1 MFGLAGRDEWDG
13 SQINNTA
20 IHTNNGNKS
29 WPSNIGQTKQQDP
42 THVLSNEKREI
53 YPITVH
59 YYERSL
65 LTSLLN
71 RKLYE
76 CHNCCQRNIP
86 CNEIRHSLLKI
97 YEIVSEKAQYKYK
110 PLLIE
115 HVQYYKYYVRK
126 F

>member
-1 MFGLAGRDEWDG
+1 MALKSTIQQFIPIMEINRDRPTLVK
-13 SQINNTA
+13 QNNKILLTY
-20 IHTNNGNKS
+20 
-29 WPSNIGQTKQQDP
+29 
-42 THVLSNEKREI
+42 LYSNEKREI

-97 YEIVSEKAQYKYK
+97 YEIVSEKAQYIHKT
-110 PLLIE
+110 LLIE

>member
-1 MFGLAGRDEWDG
+1 MALKSTIQQFIPIMEINRDRPTLVK
-13 SQINNTA
+13 QNNK
-20 IHTNNGNKS
+20 ILLN
-29 WPSNIGQTKQQDP
+29 
-42 THVLSNEKREI
+42 VLSNEKREI

-71 RKLYE
+71 RKRYE

-97 YEIVSEKAQYKYK
+97 YEIVSEKAQYIHKT
-110 PLLIE
+110 LLIE